1 MLDFFFLDTSF
12 ESGVSE
18 DYAIPP
24 DALSQGDSSYMDTSI
39 PTLPLRTPYTESPH
53 KKIDSLEKVKQYN
66 HCSVLLI
73 HPCPKITVIKY

>member
-1 MLDFFFLDTSF
+1 MKSLHFLDTSF

-24 DALSQGDSSYMDTSI
+24 DALSQVDSSYMDASM

-53 KKIDSLEKVKQYN
+53 KKADSLEKVN
-66 HCSVLLI
+66 
-73 HPCPKITVIKY
+73 